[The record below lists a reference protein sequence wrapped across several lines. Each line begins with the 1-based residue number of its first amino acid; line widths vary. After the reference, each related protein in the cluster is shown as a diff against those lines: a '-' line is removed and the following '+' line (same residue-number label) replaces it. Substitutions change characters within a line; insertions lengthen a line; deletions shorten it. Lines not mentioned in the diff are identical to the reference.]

1 MSSGQRTPVTVT
13 AAIEGIVDEAVARR
27 LIDHVGGQTGKI
39 NGRQGK
45 SRLKKGI
52 RGYNNGARNSPWFV
66 LVDLDKGCAVQLC
79 NAWLSAPAS
88 LMCFRIA
95 VYAAEAWLMADAET
109 LADYLE
115 APVSRV
121 PRDPEILT
129 DPKSGML
136 ALARRSASEKIR
148 GDMTPRAGDNRD
160 IGPAYNKRLAD
171 YARDHWRPGVAAR
184 RSDSLRRAVA
194 GLRTLVANA
203 AARAPGATLRDK

>member
-1 MSSGQRTPVTVT
+1 MSNGERAPVTVT
-13 AAIEGIVDEAVARR
+13 AAIEGAVDEAIAKR
-27 LIDHVGGQTGKI
+27 LIGCAGGQAGPIYGK
-39 NGRQGK
+39 RGK
-45 SRLKKGI
+45 SRLETKIGD
-52 RGYNNGARNSPWFV
+52 YNNAARFSPWFV
-66 LVDLDKGCAVQLC
+66 LVDLDTGCAVALR
-79 NAWLSAPAS
+79 NAWLPAPAS

-95 VYAAEAWLMADAET
+95 VYEAEAWLMADAEP

-129 DPKSGML
+129 DPKSGMI

-171 YARDHWRPGVAAR
+171 YARDRWRPGVAAR
-184 RSDSLRRAVA
+184 RSDSLRRAIA
-194 GLRTLVANA
+194 GLRALVANA
-203 AARAPGATLRDK
+203 GAE